1 MNNNLSFNSISTNVL
16 RINSADLKDVSKER
30 ATLIAKGRT
39 LAYEY
44 AARGKDA
51 IAKALKAN
59 SDAPHVL
66 NATQYSQLN
75 TQFQQ
80 EHLLYAAKKG
90 CEFAG
95 LPAPSSYEE
104 FKKNAAT
111 FYNNSAFLATLQNI
125 HQEVITPILP
135 AVYSEAV
142 SQFADVVEVGFGE
155 TYSISIDSNDIPIF
169 QDSSWGAARS
179 VPRNTFYSKDYV
191 LNPQPK
197 TAEISLKYMQLVG
210 TGMDYGKYFANII
223 AGVYAKTMGMW
234 KEMMTAAIQNT
245 TLVPSGLN
253 YTFNTLNWM
262 SAANKVSALN
272 HTAISNLVATGGAI
286 ALSKVLPADVTGA
299 SNVNMDAA
307 IASMLGADYVRAGYI
322 GEFMAVRLL
331 PMMDAIVPGTQNTT
345 VETVLDQTKVYMM
358 ASNGKKPLTIGISR
372 DVPLTLEYEPS
383 ATSDFTIG
391 VNLTIALDAV
401 ATFASKMAVITV

>member
-1 MNNNLSFNSISTNVL
+1 MNNNLSFNSISTNIL
-16 RINSADLKDVSKER
+16 KINSADLKDVSKER

-51 IAKALKAN
+51 IAKAIKAN
-59 SDAPHVL
+59 TEAPHVL
-66 NATQYSQLN
+66 NATQYNQLN
-75 TQFQQ
+75 AQFQQ
-80 EHLLYAAKKG
+80 EHLMYAAKKG

-95 LPAPSSYEE
+95 LNAPSSYEE
-104 FKKNAAT
+104 FKANAAT
-111 FYNNSAFLATLQNI
+111 FYKNSAFLATLQAI

-155 TYSISIDSNDIPIF
+155 TYSIAIDSNDIPIF

-179 VPRNTFYSKDYV
+179 VPRNTLYSKEYT

-197 TAEISLKYMQLVG
+197 TAELSFKFMQLLG
-210 TGMDYGKYFANII
+210 TGMDFGKYFANII

-234 KEMMTAAIQNT
+234 KAMMDKAVQNT
-245 TLVPSGLN
+245 SLVPSGLN
-253 YTFNTLNWM
+253 YTFNTQNWM

-272 HTAISNLVATGGAI
+272 HTTISNLIATGGAI
-286 ALSKVLPADVTGA
+286 ALSKVLPVDVAGA

-307 IASMLGADYVRAGYI
+307 IASMLGSEYVRSGYI

-331 PMMDAIVPGTQNTT
+331 PMVDAIAPGTQNTT
-345 VETVLDQTKVYMM
+345 VETMLDQTRIYMM
-358 ASNGKKPLTIGISR
+358 ASSGRKPLTIGISKA
-372 DVPLTLEYEPS
+372 VPLTLAYEAS
-383 ATSDFTIG
+383 ETSDFTIG